1 MEEISKLLRS
11 QGEFSS
17 CSSPEPESSPCKAGH
32 QITDTPVVTLEQ
44 VVEEEGNRKKR
55 RLFHGQEESRS
66 DPLPLSTGT
75 SGTQK
80 GM

>member
-44 VVEEEGNRKKR
+44 VVGEEGNIFINIEQIDEKPI
-55 RLFHGQEESRS
+55 L
-66 DPLPLSTGT
+66 
-75 SGTQK
+75 
-80 GM
+80 